1 MKIEVGKTYKN
12 KAGYIKTIV
21 RDGVECGDE
30 VFYDQEN
37 NRYEISGCY
46 RSFEPELNLVEEFKP
61 PVLHLFKVNS
71 IQHTSY
77 GYHICFDGGFFLW
90 VGDPVE
96 IHEAAY
102 DLTTTL
108 SNEDDIQKFKS
119 VIRNRNKPDSIYVFV
134 TQNEDIYTA
143 ITEEEKA
150 DLINKLSNNGVEF
163 TVYKGKK
170 DGAA

>member
-61 PVLHLFKVNS
+61 PVLHLLKVNS

-90 VGDPVE
+90 TGEDLE

-108 SNEDDIQKFKS
+108 LSEDDIQKFKN
-119 VIRNRNKPDSIYVFV
+119 VIRNRNKPDSIYVLVTDKASFV
-134 TQNEDIYTA
+134 A
-143 ITEEEKA
+143 VTEEDKLDYIEEFK
-150 DLINKLSNNGVEF
+150 NKGVEY
-163 TVYKGKK
+163 TLYKAKK